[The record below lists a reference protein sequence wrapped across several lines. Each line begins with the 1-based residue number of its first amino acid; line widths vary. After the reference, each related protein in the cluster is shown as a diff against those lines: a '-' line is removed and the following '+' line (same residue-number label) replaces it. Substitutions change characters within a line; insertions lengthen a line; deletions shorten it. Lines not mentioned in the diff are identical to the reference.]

1 MTHQGAVLQSYNN
14 ELVKYMENLCIQR
27 EELNKQIGQA
37 EEEKNKTQ
45 DELKKLTKRLESV
58 CERLEEKIAAQKKL
72 DKILAETELAY
83 EKILESTRM
92 LLTVLKTE
100 TGNLDEIITL
110 KSNVA
115 GDVQMFGLQQT
126 QH

>member
-14 ELVKYMENLCIQR
+14 ELVKYMEDLCLQR
-27 EELNKQIGQA
+27 EALNKQIGQA
-37 EEEKNKTQ
+37 EEEKHRVQ
-45 DELKKLTKRLESV
+45 DELSQLTKELESV
-58 CERLEEKIAAQKKL
+58 CARLEGKMVAQEKL

-83 EKILESTRM
+83 EKILDSTRM

-100 TGNLDEIITL
+100 MGDLDETIAL
-110 KSNVA
+110 KSNKGEHA
-115 GDVQMFGLQQT
+115 QIFGLQQT